1 MHSNIH
7 LRNVDDQLL
16 RQLKR
21 QAANE
26 EISVNTLILNL
37 LRQSLHL
44 ECSPKFKTYDDLD
57 KLAGT
62 WSKKQSKNFTNILHD
77 FEKIDKDIWR

>member
-21 QAANE
+21 QAINE

-44 ECSPKFKTYDDLD
+44 EFSPKFKTYDDLD
-57 KLAGT
+57 SLAGT
-62 WSKKQSKNFTNILHD
+62 WNKQQFKDFKNIHHD
-77 FEKIDKDIWR
+77 FEKIDKDIWK

>member
-1 MHSNIH
+1 MRSNIH

-21 QAANE
+21 QAVNE

-37 LRQSLHL
+37 LRQGLHL
-44 ECSPKFKTYDDLD
+44 EASPKFKTYDDLD
-57 KLAGT
+57 ELAGT
-62 WSKKQSKNFTNILHD
+62 WNKKQSEDFKNILQD
-77 FEKIDKDIWR
+77 FEKIDKDIWK